1 MVVDSSVLVQI
12 LFEEVGA
19 EEAVRVVASAP
30 RRILATPTLLEA
42 EIVVGSVQGLGTGVV
57 GELLQQLR
65 IDVRAF
71 EVEHVLEAKV
81 AYARFGK
88 GTGHPARLNS
98 GDCVSYA
105 LAKREGMALAFKGES
120 FHHTDL
126 EVVKLG

>member
-1 MVVDSSVLVQI
+1 VVVDSSVLIQI
-12 LFEEVGA
+12 LFREAGA
-19 EEAVRVVASAP
+19 EEALRVVASAP
-30 RRILATPTLLEA
+30 RRVIATPSFLET
-42 EIVVGSVQGLGTGVV
+42 EIVIGASQGFGTGVV
-57 GELLQQLR
+57 AELLQHLR
-65 IDVRAF
+65 PF

-88 GTGHPARLNS
+88 GTGHPARLNF

-105 LAKREGMALAFKGES
+105 LAKREGTVLAFKGED